1 MYDFKGKRNICGEK
15 IREARRSLRL
25 SQESLAAK
33 LQTYG
38 INIDRTSIGRIETG
52 TRFVSD
58 FELKIFAEVLGVSV
72 NWLLD
77 TDE

>member
-1 MYDFKGKRNICGEK
+1 MYDFKGKRNICGKK
-15 IREARRSLRL
+15 IKEARKSLGL

-52 TRFVSD
+52 TRFVAD
-58 FELKIFAEVLGVSV
+58 FELKILAEVLGVSV
-72 NWLLD
+72 NWLLGA
-77 TDE
+77 DE